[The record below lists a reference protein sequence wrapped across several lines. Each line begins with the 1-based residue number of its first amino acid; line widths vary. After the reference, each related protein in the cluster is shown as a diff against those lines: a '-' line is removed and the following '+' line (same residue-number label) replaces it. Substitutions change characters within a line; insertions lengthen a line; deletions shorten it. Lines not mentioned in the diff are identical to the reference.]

1 VVTSWKRKL
10 LIKKRF
16 ASTGSWML
24 EGIAVKP
31 LKRLVDER
39 GSFTEIFR
47 ADWRDLIGEDCI
59 VQANLSITYP
69 NIVRAWH
76 RHERGQ
82 VDYMVVIRGS
92 LKICAYDDESGEL
105 DEIISTA
112 ENLQVVRIPGKYWHG
127 FKALGVEPAILIYF
141 TNRLYDYNNP
151 DEIRRP
157 WNDQAV
163 IPKVI
168 NGRRDDPRCN
178 KPWDWFAPPH
188 R

>member
-1 VVTSWKRKL
+1 
-10 LIKKRF
+10 
-16 ASTGSWML
+16 ML

-82 VDYMVVIRGS
+82 VDYMIAVRGS

-105 DEIISTA
+105 YEIISTA